1 VAESL
6 KLGKYEI
13 QSVLGKGAMGVVYK
27 AFDPHIERIVAIK
40 TVRKDL
46 VDPDLASQFM
56 GRFKNEA
63 RAAGRLHHPNI
74 VGVYEYGEDEKVA
87 FIAMEYIDGTGL
99 REYLNRKARFE
110 FGQLI
115 AITSQLLQALEF
127 AHARGVV
134 HRDIKPANLMLT
146 TGGTLKVADFGIAR
160 IDTTT
165 LTMTGMVMGTPSYMS
180 PEQCQG
186 RDSDHRSDL
195 FSAAVV
201 LYELLTGERPFRG
214 SAEMIAYNICNEV
227 PRPPSQVSSLDLP
240 PAIDDV
246 IATALEKSPD
256 ARFQNA
262 HAFNHALQLAAG
274 GSRAGAPAVLEATVV
289 NLAHVELGPP
299 STPQW
304 DDVTLSTVERNFARY
319 VGPVARVLVRKAA
332 THAQDV
338 TELYSMLATNIADS
352 DERANFV
359 ASMPGGTTGVA
370 SRMLHTGERIAGSQ
384 GLMTGGRGTAP
395 QGERTGSIG
404 TRTLPPIPL
413 EPQFVQETTQ
423 RLLVYLGPIG
433 RVVARKAAEK
443 AKSQQEFVE
452 IVAGHIGTHDRSAFL
467 KEVGFDG

>member
-1 VAESL
+1 MVEPL

-27 AFDPHIERIVAIK
+27 AFDPHIERTVAIK

-46 VDPDLASQFM
+46 VDPELASQFM
-56 GRFKNEA
+56 ARFKNEA

-87 FIAMEYIDGTGL
+87 FIAMEYVDGTGL

-110 FGQLI
+110 FGQLV

-146 TGGTLKVADFGIAR
+146 SGGTLKVADFGIAR

-195 FSAAVV
+195 FSAGVV

-214 SAEMIAYNICNEV
+214 SPEMIAYNICNEA
-227 PRPPSQVSSLDLP
+227 PRPPSQISPLELP
-240 PAIDDV
+240 AAIDDI
-246 IATALEKSPD
+246 IATALAKSPD

-274 GSRAGAPAVLEATVV
+274 GGRGATAGQLEATVV

-299 STPQW
+299 TTTQW
-304 DDVTLSTVERNFARY
+304 NEATLSTVERNFARY

-332 THAQDV
+332 TQAQDV
-338 TELYSMLATNIADS
+338 GELYSLLASNIGDN
-352 DERANFV
+352 DERARFV
-359 ASMPGGTTGVA
+359 ATMPGASTGAAIRTLQTGARSTGPHGVA
-370 SRMLHTGERIAGSQ
+370 
-384 GLMTGGRGTAP
+384 TGGRGTTP
-395 QGERTGSIG
+395 QGERSGSIG
-404 TRTLPPIPL
+404 TRMPPIPL
-413 EPQFVQETTQ
+413 EPQFVHETTQ

-433 RVVARKAAEK
+433 RVVARKAAEQ

-452 IVAGHIGTHDRSAFL
+452 LVAGHIGTQDRVAFL
-467 KEVGFDG
+467 KEVGFE